1 MGSSTQSDAPAADAS
16 GVVAAAPHVRPARRS
31 RSEAQK
37 RLIRLFWQILIVA
50 VFLGA
55 WQGVPEI
62 PGITKVSRFLDP
74 FFISSPSS
82 VATTVWD
89 LMTGTSNA
97 GAIWPEVGITVGA
110 ALVGSVAGVIV
121 GGVGGLL
128 CGGNEELYKVVRPL
142 VMALNAVP
150 RITLV
155 PIIVV
160 VVGASPTADALSAAM
175 LVVFIVFYNAVEGA
189 RSVSPETIEFAR
201 LLGASKRTR
210 LLRVRGPYSLA
221 WVFASLPNAI
231 SFGLVGAV
239 TTELFTGSRGLG
251 QVMITAVDTADASL
265 TFAVVVILAVVG
277 IILFQG
283 VDFLRRKSLSWW
295 EAG

>member
-1 MGSSTQSDAPAADAS
+1 M
-16 GVVAAAPHVRPARRS
+16 
-31 RSEAQK
+31 
-37 RLIRLFWQILIVA
+37 
-50 VFLGA
+50 
-55 WQGVPEI
+55 
-62 PGITKVSRFLDP
+62 
-74 FFISSPSS
+74 
-82 VATTVWD
+82 
-89 LMTGTSNA
+89 
-97 GAIWPEVGITVGA
+97 GITVGA
-110 ALVGSVAGVIV
+110 ALVGSAAGVIV

>member
-1 MGSSTQSDAPAADAS
+1 MPSTDAEARP
-16 GVVAAAPHVRPARRS
+16 VRMVQRKTRSQRRQ
-31 RSEAQK
+31 RVQ
-37 RLIRLFWQILIVA
+37 RLFWQVLIVG

-55 WQGVPEI
+55 WQGVPDI
-62 PGITKVSRFLDP
+62 PGITRVSKFLDP

-82 VATTVWD
+82 VAVKVWD
-89 LMTGTSNA
+89 LLTGSGSTSL
-97 GAIWPEVGITVGA
+97 IWPQLATTVGA
-110 ALVGSVAGVIV
+110 ALVGSAAGVVV
-121 GGVGGLL
+121 GGLGGLL
-128 CGGNEELYKVVRPL
+128 CGGNEQLYKVVRPL

-155 PIIVV
+155 PVIVV
-160 VVGASPTADALSAAM
+160 VFGASPSADAISAAM

-201 LLGASKRTR
+201 LLGATKRER
-210 LLRVRGPYSLA
+210 LVKVRGPYALA

-239 TTELFTGSRGLG
+239 TTELFTGSKGLG
-251 QVMITAVDTADASL
+251 ELMITAVDTADAAL
-265 TFAVVVILAVVG
+265 TFAVVVILAIVG

-283 VDFLRRKSLSWW
+283 VDYSRRKAVSWW
-295 EAG
+295 EAS

>member
-16 GVVAAAPHVRPARRS
+16 GVVAAAPHVRPVRRS
-31 RSEAQK
+31 RSEAHK
-37 RLIRLFWQILIVA
+37 RLIRLFWQVLIVA

-55 WQGVPEI
+55 WQGIPDI

-89 LMTGTSNA
+89 LMTGTPNA

-110 ALVGSVAGVIV
+110 ALVGSAAGVIV

-210 LLRVRGPYSLA
+210 LLKVRGPYALA

>member
-16 GVVAAAPHVRPARRS
+16 GIVAAAPHVRPARRS
-31 RSEAQK
+31 RSEARK

-55 WQGVPEI
+55 WQGIPEI

-110 ALVGSVAGVIV
+110 ALVGSAAGVIV

>member
-16 GVVAAAPHVRPARRS
+16 GVVAAAPHPRPARRS
-31 RSEAQK
+31 RSEGHK
-37 RLIRLFWQILIVA
+37 RLIRLSWQVLIVA

-55 WQGVPEI
+55 WQGIPAI

-97 GAIWPEVGITVGA
+97 SSIWPEVGITVGA
-110 ALVGSVAGVIV
+110 ALIGSAAGVIV

-201 LLGASKRTR
+201 LLGAGKRTR
-210 LLRVRGPYSLA
+210 LLKVRGPYALA

-265 TFAVVVILAVVG
+265 TFAVVVILAVIG

-295 EAG
+295 DAG

>member
-1 MGSSTQSDAPAADAS
+1 MGSSTQSDAPAADAP
-16 GVVAAAPHVRPARRS
+16 GVVAAAPQVRPARRS
-31 RSEAQK
+31 RSEGQK

-55 WQGVPEI
+55 WQGIPDI

-110 ALVGSVAGVIV
+110 ALVGSAAGVIV

-189 RSVSPETIEFAR
+189 RSVSPETIEFTR

>member
-1 MGSSTQSDAPAADAS
+1 MNGNGKQLTVSSTDAPARQVLVTS
-16 GVVAAAPHVRPARRS
+16 KKTRSQRRQ
-31 RSEAQK
+31 RIQ
-37 RLIRLFWQILIVA
+37 RLFWQVLIVG

-74 FFISSPSS
+74 FFISSPAS
-82 VATTVWD
+82 VAAKVWD
-89 LMTGTSNA
+89 LLTGSGNTSL
-97 GAIWPEVGITVGA
+97 IWPQLATTVGA
-110 ALVGSVAGVIV
+110 ALVGSAAGIVV

-128 CGGNEELYKVVRPL
+128 CGGNEQLYKVVRPL

-155 PIIVV
+155 PVIVV
-160 VVGASPTADALSAAM
+160 VFGASPSADAISAAM

-201 LLGASKRTR
+201 LLGATKKER
-210 LLRVRGPYSLA
+210 LVKVRGPYALA

-239 TTELFTGSRGLG
+239 TTELFTGSKGLG
-251 QVMITAVDTADASL
+251 ELMITAVDTADAAL
-265 TFAVVVILAVVG
+265 TFAVVVILAIVG

-283 VDFLRRKSLSWW
+283 VDYSRRKAVSWW
-295 EAG
+295 EAS

>member
-16 GVVAAAPHVRPARRS
+16 GAVAAPPARPARRS
-31 RSEAQK
+31 RSEGHK
-37 RLIRLFWQILIVA
+37 RLIRLFWQVLIVA

-55 WQGVPEI
+55 WQGIPDI

-89 LMTGTSNA
+89 LMTGTPNA

-110 ALVGSVAGVIV
+110 ALVGSAAGVIV

-160 VVGASPTADALSAAM
+160 VVGASPAADALSAAM

-210 LLRVRGPYSLA
+210 LLKVRGPYALA

>member
-1 MGSSTQSDAPAADAS
+1 MNGNGKQLTVPSTDALA
-16 GVVAAAPHVRPARRS
+16 RPVLVTSKKTRSQRRQ
-31 RSEAQK
+31 RIQ
-37 RLIRLFWQILIVA
+37 RLFWQVLIVA

-62 PGITKVSRFLDP
+62 PGITKVSKFLDP

-82 VATTVWD
+82 VAVKVWD
-89 LMTGTSNA
+89 LLTGSAGTSV
-97 GAIWPEVGITVGA
+97 IWPQLATTVGA
-110 ALVGSVAGVIV
+110 ALVGSAAGVIV

-128 CGGNEELYKVVRPL
+128 CGGNEQLYKIVRPL

-160 VVGASPTADALSAAM
+160 VFGASPSADAISAAM

-189 RSVSPETIEFAR
+189 RSVSPETIEFTR
-201 LLGASKRTR
+201 LLGATKAER
-210 LLRVRGPYSLA
+210 LMKVRGPYALA

-239 TTELFTGSRGLG
+239 TTELFTGSKGLG
-251 QVMITAVDTADASL
+251 ELMITAVDTADAAL
-265 TFAVVVILAVVG
+265 TFAVVVILAIVG

-283 VDFLRRKSLSWW
+283 VDYSRRKAVSWW
-295 EAG
+295 EAS

>member
-1 MGSSTQSDAPAADAS
+1 M
-16 GVVAAAPHVRPARRS
+16 
-31 RSEAQK
+31 
-37 RLIRLFWQILIVA
+37 
-50 VFLGA
+50 
-55 WQGVPEI
+55 
-62 PGITKVSRFLDP
+62 
-74 FFISSPSS
+74 
-82 VATTVWD
+82 
-89 LMTGTSNA
+89 
-97 GAIWPEVGITVGA
+97 
-110 ALVGSVAGVIV
+110 IV

-210 LLRVRGPYSLA
+210 LLKVRGPYALA
-221 WVFASLPNAI
+221 WVFGKEAA
-231 SFGLVGAV
+231 GGHRDRAGAGR
-239 TTELFTGSRGLG
+239 GSAHSRDRPG
-251 QVMITAVDTADASL
+251 ARADTA
-265 TFAVVVILAVVG
+265 G
-277 IILFQG
+277 QRG
-283 VDFLRRKSLSWW
+283 VL
-295 EAG
+295 GNG